1 MELKVTTYEVT
12 DDGVAVVTLARPDRG
27 NSWTHRMHD
36 EYRWLMAEA
45 EADAAVR
52 VIVVTGEGRQFCVG
66 ADFQALEQAA
76 SGPKG
81 PDEADEPRQPGY
93 GLRDEFDHDLVW
105 HWGLRK
111 PVIAAINGACAGI
124 ALALAS
130 FCDLRFAAEG
140 AKLTAATTRLGLP
153 AEYGLDWIL
162 PRLVGLTH
170 ASDILLTGRIFES
183 DEARQMG
190 FLNGVFPRDGFLDA
204 VMERARALATGS
216 APEAMLA
223 VKRQMF
229 DALLGFHVGE
239 SIDRSKA
246 LIAELATRPDFIE
259 GVKAVREKRQPAFQP
274 LKPETPEPSL

>member
-1 MELKVTTYEVT
+1 MELKVTTYAVT
-12 DDGVAVVTLARPDRG
+12 DDGIAVVTLARPDRG

-45 EADAAVR
+45 EADEAVR

-76 SGPKG
+76 AGPRG
-81 PDEADEPRQPGY
+81 SRAEEEPRRPGF
-93 GLRDEFDHDLVW
+93 GRRAEFDHDLVW

-130 FCDLRFAAEG
+130 FCDLRFAAGG

-162 PRLVGLTH
+162 PRLVGFTH
-170 ASDILLTGRIFES
+170 AADILLSGRIFES
-183 DEARQMG
+183 EEAQRMG
-190 FLNGVFPRDGFLDA
+190 FLNGVFPRDGFMDA

-223 VKRQMF
+223 VKRQMY

-239 SIDRSKA
+239 SIERSKA
-246 LIAELATRPDFIE
+246 LIADLATRPDFIE
-259 GVKAVREKRQPAFQP
+259 GVKAMREKRRPAFAP
-274 LKPETPEPSL
+274 LTPETPEPAL